1 MKFVSKIVLYSWKG
15 YATAHILM
23 MWKCVLLQGWEEAE
37 WGARRAG
44 KPARQQEN
52 PPCTVGLC
60 STFPHCAPRR
70 QQKNPVCTVGLCST
84 VCNPGCTVGSLSPP
98 CWLLRAVAPRITD
111 WSLFICHRYGLV
123 ELFEIAKTTE
133 HYSFMQN
140 LMCFWRQT
148 ITVINLKF
156 Y

>member
-15 YATAHILM
+15 CATAHLLM
-23 MWKCVLLQGWEEAE
+23 EMCTVARLRG

-84 VCNPGCTVGSLSPP
+84 VSNPGCTVGSLPP
-98 CWLLRAVAPRITD
+98 PADCCEPLRQELQTGPSLYATDMDWWSFLKLPKLLSTIH
-111 WSLFICHRYGLV
+111 LC
-123 ELFEIAKTTE
+123 KTWCASEDRPLLLLT
-133 HYSFMQN
+133 
-140 LMCFWRQT
+140 
-148 ITVINLKF
+148 
-156 Y
+156 